1 MSSPAEAVLVA
12 PAAAL
17 PMDEQD
23 GDFGY
28 HPVGT
33 TPETLEQV
41 RSRPAHALFSHT
53 VHRTASA
60 ARPALSPIS

>member
-1 MSSPAEAVLVA
+1 
-12 PAAAL
+12 
-17 PMDEQD
+17 MDEQD

-41 RSRPAHALFSHT
+41 RAHAAHT
-53 VHRTASA
+53 LLAHTLHRTASA
-60 ARPALSPIS
+60 ARPAPSPIS